1 VRIGIAPHL
10 VDRGIFCAPR
20 LAPDMKAAML
30 LPPLLASYLTSGSAV
45 SEFLCKNASSDWPLP
60 CRRVSDAIKEY
71 TLGRPDQ
78 PAGATFP
85 ITAWWGPV

>member
-1 VRIGIAPHL
+1 MAL
-10 VDRGIFCAPR
+10 CAPR
-20 LAPDMKAAML
+20 LCACPGPGHMKAAML
-30 LPPLLASYLTSGSAV
+30 LPTLLASYLTSCSAV